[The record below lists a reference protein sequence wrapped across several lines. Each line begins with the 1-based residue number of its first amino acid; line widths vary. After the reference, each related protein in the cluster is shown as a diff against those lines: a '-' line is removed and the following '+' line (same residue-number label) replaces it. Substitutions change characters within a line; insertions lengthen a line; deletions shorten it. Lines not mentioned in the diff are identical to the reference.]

1 MMVWQSQLAPLDS
14 CARCQSPAQAGAE
27 IMPTNKP
34 APTAIIIEDR
44 VLRMSE
50 ASHTATLGG

>member
-1 MMVWQSQLAPLDS
+1 MLQPATWSFAA
-14 CARCQSPAQAGAE
+14 ARCQSPAQAGAE